1 MLQTVKQQVRLM
13 HKNTKTNMT
22 TFHKGGVHPEENK
35 LARDS
40 KIEVMPLT
48 KKAVVFVSQHLGAPA
63 TCVVQK
69 GDKVKVG
76 TLLSKAEAFIC
87 ANVHSP
93 YSGTVTKIDVAT
105 DFNGVKKP
113 AVYIDVEG
121 DEWEENIERSTDIVH
136 KINLEGKQIIE
147 RMKDRGIVGLGGAA
161 FPTNVKY
168 MIPENKKAE
177 FLIIN
182 GVECEPYLTSDNRIM
197 LERTEEIFIG
207 IEIMKKA
214 LNLNNALIGIEENK
228 PEAIAAMTEM
238 SDKFPGTKVVPLKM
252 KYPQGAEKQLI
263 NALTGREVPSGKLP
277 IEVGCVVDNVGT
289 ALAVYEAVQKNK
301 PLIDNVITFTG
312 KSCNVQKNLLVR
324 VGTPLYEI
332 IDYCGGLPTDTAKL
346 ISGGPMMGKAI
357 MDTTAPTV
365 KTTSSILVMN
375 EQEAKRGKETA
386 CIRCGKCIEACPMGL
401 EPLLLATLS
410 QNRRWEDAEKESV
423 MDCIECGCCL
433 FTCPANRP
441 LLDRI
446 RVGKNQVG
454 AIRRARAQK

>member
-1 MLQTVKQQVRLM
+1 MR
-13 HKNTKTNMT
+13 
-22 TFHKGGVHPEENK
+22 TFNKGGVHPEENK
-35 LARDS
+35 LAS
-40 KIEVMPLT
+40 NNKIEVFPLT

-63 TCVVQK
+63 TCLVNK

-76 TLLSKAEAFIC
+76 TRIAEASGFIC
-87 ANVHSP
+87 ANTHSP

-105 DFNGVKKP
+105 DFNGFKKP

-121 DEWEENIERSTDIVH
+121 DEWEEGIDTSNEIKREITLEPKDI
-136 KINLEGKQIIE
+136 IQ
-147 RMKDRGIVGLGGAA
+147 RMKDCGIVGLGGAA

-168 MIPENKKAE
+168 MIPEGKKAE
-177 FLIIN
+177 YLIIN

-197 LERTEEIFIG
+197 IENTEEIFIG

-214 LNLNNALIGIEENK
+214 LGINTALVGIENNK
-228 PEAIAAMTEM
+228 PEAIRVMTEM
-238 SDKFPGTKVVPLKM
+238 SKKYSGTEIVPLQL

-289 ALAVYEAVQKNK
+289 ALAIYYAVQKNR
-301 PLIDNVITFTG
+301 PLIDNVLTFTG
-312 KSCNVQKNLLVR
+312 KSVKPENQKNLLVR
-324 VGTPLYEI
+324 VGTPLQEI
-332 IDYCGGLPTDTAKL
+332 IDYCGGLPEDTGKL

-357 MDTTAPTV
+357 MDTSAPTV

-375 EQEAKRGKETA
+375 EKEAKRQEPTP
-386 CIRCGKCIEACPMGL
+386 CIRCGKCVDACPMGL
-401 EPLLLATLS
+401 EPVLLSTLCS
-410 QNRRWEDAEKESV
+410 QDKWEEAEKECV

-441 LLDRI
+441 LLDMI
-446 RVGKNQVG
+446 RVGKFKVG
-454 AIRRARAQK
+454 ALRRARAQK

>member
-1 MLQTVKQQVRLM
+1 M
-13 HKNTKTNMT
+13 KTFN
-22 TFHKGGVHPEENK
+22 KGGVHPEENK
-35 LARDS
+35 FAS
-40 KIEVMPLT
+40 NNKIEIFPLT

-63 TCVVQK
+63 TCLVKK

-76 TLLSKAEAFIC
+76 TKIAESSAFIC
-87 ANVHSP
+87 ANTHSP
-93 YSGTVTKIDVAT
+93 YSGTVTKVDMAT
-105 DFNGVKKP
+105 DFNGFKKP

-121 DEWEENIERSTDIVH
+121 DEWEEGIDTSNEIKREITLEAKDIVQ
-136 KINLEGKQIIE
+136 K
-147 RMKDRGIVGLGGAA
+147 MKDCGIVGLGGAA

-168 MIPENKKAE
+168 MIPEGKKAE

-197 LERTEEIFIG
+197 VENTEEIFIG

-214 LNLNNALIGIEENK
+214 LGINTALIGIENNK
-228 PEAIAAMTEM
+228 PEAISMMSEM
-238 SDKFPGTKVVPLKM
+238 AKKYNGTRVVPLQM

-289 ALAVYEAVQKNK
+289 ALAIYYAVQKNR
-301 PLIDNVITFTG
+301 PLIDNVLTFTG
-312 KSCNVQKNLLVR
+312 KSVKAENQKNLLVR
-324 VGTPLYEI
+324 VGTPLQEI
-332 IDYCGGLPTDTAKL
+332 IDYCGGLPEDTGKL

-357 MDTTAPTV
+357 MDTSAPTV

-375 EQEAKRGKETA
+375 NKEAKRSEATP
-386 CIRCGKCIEACPMGL
+386 CIRCGKCVEACPMGL
-401 EPLLLATLS
+401 EPVLLSILCY
-410 QNRRWEDAEKESV
+410 QDKWEEAEKECV

-441 LLDRI
+441 LLDLI
-446 RVGKNQVG
+446 RVGKFRVG
-454 AIRRARAQK
+454 ALRRARTQK